1 MVITRNLKEEIIEQ
15 LKTKE
20 LVRIPVSEEEYFSV
34 AYDIPFK
41 VEYHENEMITMGL
54 TTLWH
59 EAIIMNLGGILRN
72 LFIDQEDFLVLGSNS
87 GVQIPKF
94 EGGYYMPDVM
104 VIRGNPAFKVKSN
117 CIITN
122 PLIVV
127 EVLSPST
134 KNFDL
139 SEKLPEYKLLDSLQQ
154 VIYINPKKINVS
166 TYTRTENPNAWIN
179 QDFYRLEDSITVE
192 GISILL
198 SDIYRKIKFESDK

>member
-20 LVRIPVSEEEYFSV
+20 LVRIPASEEEYFSV

-94 EGGYYMPDVM
+94 EGGDYVPDVM

>member
-20 LVRIPVSEEEYFSV
+20 LVRIPASEEDYLSV

-41 VEYHENEMITMGL
+41 IEYHENEIITMGL
-54 TTLWH
+54 ASYEH
-59 EAIIMNLGGILRN
+59 EKITAKLIILLSQIFERKGVDYDILA
-72 LFIDQEDFLVLGSNS
+72 SNS

-94 EGGYYMPDVM
+94 EGGYYMPDVLVM
-104 VIRGNPAFKVKSN
+104 REEPIFRAKSN

-122 PLIVV
+122 PYIIV
-127 EVLSPST
+127 EILSPST

-154 VIYINPKKINVS
+154 VIYINPKKVS
-166 TYTRTENPNAWIN
+166 VTTYTRTENPNSWIN
-179 QDFYRLEDSITVE
+179 QDFYSLEDAIVVE
-192 GISILL
+192 GISVSL
-198 SDIYRKIKFESDK
+198 SDIYRKIKFEK

>member
-20 LVRIPVSEEEYFSV
+20 LVRIPASEEDYFSV

-41 VEYHENEMITMGL
+41 VEYHENEIIAMGL

-72 LFIDQEDFLVLGSNS
+72 LFIEKDDILVLGSNS

-104 VIRGNPAFKVKSN
+104 VVKGEPKFKAKSN

-122 PLIVV
+122 PLVII

-139 SEKLPEYKLLDSLQQ
+139 SEKLPEYKLLDSLHQ
-154 VIYINPKKINVS
+154 VIYINPKKVNVT
-166 TYTRTENPNAWIN
+166 TYTRTENHNTWIN
-179 QDFYRLEDSITVE
+179 QDFYSLEESIVVE
-192 GISILL
+192 GVSVSL
-198 SDIYRKIKFESDK
+198 SDIYRKVKFEG